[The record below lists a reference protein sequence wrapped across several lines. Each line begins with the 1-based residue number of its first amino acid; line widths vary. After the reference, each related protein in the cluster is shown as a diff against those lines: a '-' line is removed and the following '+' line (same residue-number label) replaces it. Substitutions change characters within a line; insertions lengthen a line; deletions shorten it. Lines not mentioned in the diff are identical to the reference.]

1 MTSEQIPY
9 INMKPPRSAA
19 TVETIES
26 TLINYRIIKQVQIE
40 ILNEPVLV
48 VIL

>member
-26 TLINYRIIKQVQIE
+26 TLINYRITKQVQIE
-40 ILNEPVLV
+40 NLNETVLV
-48 VIL
+48 IL